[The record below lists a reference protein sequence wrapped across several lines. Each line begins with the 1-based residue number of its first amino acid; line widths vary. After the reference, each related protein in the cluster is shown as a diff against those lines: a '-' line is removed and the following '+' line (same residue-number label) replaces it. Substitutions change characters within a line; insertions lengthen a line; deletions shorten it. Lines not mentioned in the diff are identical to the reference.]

1 MGWDAAADIGGRELR
16 LGYLAWLASF
26 LRDGRFELE
35 GVFTVL
41 TIDFDMLMAC
51 VLILKA

>member
-1 MGWDAAADIGGRELR
+1 MLLRILGRELR
-16 LGYLAWLASF
+16 LGYLAWLTSF

-35 GVFTVL
+35 GYSTVL
-41 TIDFDMLMAC
+41 TIDFDMLMVC